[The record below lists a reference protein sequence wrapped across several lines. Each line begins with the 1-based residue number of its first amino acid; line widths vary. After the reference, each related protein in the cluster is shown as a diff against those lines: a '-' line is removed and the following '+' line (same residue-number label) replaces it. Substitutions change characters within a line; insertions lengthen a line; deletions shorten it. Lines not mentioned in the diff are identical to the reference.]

1 MNLQDLG
8 LNDQIVYALFGG
20 EGNHIA
26 WFKSA
31 LREELERRQLA
42 AARETVK
49 QTFKAQKLANHK
61 NYCGI

>member
-20 EGNHIA
+20 EENYNE

-42 AARETVK
+42 AARE
-49 QTFKAQKLANHK
+49 AANKLLQDAEVVLPQELL
-61 NYCGI
+61 